1 MVKTEVA
8 SSPEAEYDPADVKA
22 AVKEEGAGDASV
34 KLETTRSESHSVKT
48 EAEEEEEEENEDEEE
63 AEAEVDQ
70 EEEEEEEGGVAE
82 ELGATDEAPEATQPV
97 EPAETK
103 QDARRR
109 PKEEEEETEVAAAPA
124 EVVDEDAYIVRPRR
138 CRRLQKGNSVLI
150 NDTSAIGNFYP
161 GFFQDS
167 FGILSGFFR
176 NSLRVVGSLKNR
188 SSNSS

>member
-1 MVKTEVA
+1 MGSALSQAQEGNGVVKTEVA

-63 AEAEVDQ
+63 
-70 EEEEEEEGGVAE
+70 
-82 ELGATDEAPEATQPV
+82 
-97 EPAETK
+97 
-103 QDARRR
+103 
-109 PKEEEEETEVAAAPA
+109 TEVAAAPA

-161 GFFQDS
+161 GFFRDS

-176 NSLRVVGSLKNR
+176 NSFGILLGLWDRLRIAHQIQVSAIKDDVIVIVDMKEIQPEMNSNR
-188 SSNSS
+188 K

>member
-70 EEEEEEEGGVAE
+70 EDSARF
-82 ELGATDEAPEATQPV
+82 ACIRPFH
-97 EPAETK
+97 PAVPSDLT
-103 QDARRR
+103 
-109 PKEEEEETEVAAAPA
+109 
-124 EVVDEDAYIVRPRR
+124 
-138 CRRLQKGNSVLI
+138 
-150 NDTSAIGNFYP
+150 
-161 GFFQDS
+161 
-167 FGILSGFFR
+167 
-176 NSLRVVGSLKNR
+176 R
-188 SSNSS
+188 SHCN